1 MNTWW
6 TWGLHFISVLQGW
19 GSAWTEAMM
28 ALSFLGSEQ
37 VYMFV
42 LPAVLW
48 CVDARLGIRL
58 GLALLGSGWL
68 NSVLKLA
75 AGLPRPYWVSQ
86 DVSPLASETSYGMP
100 SGHAQ
105 TTTAV
110 YGTLARGARR
120 PWILAG
126 IVALLLLIG
135 LSRLALGV
143 HFPLDVLAGWLVG
156 LGLLWL
162 VIRLEAPALGWLR
175 RLKFGLR
182 LSLPFLLSLVM
193 LLIGLWA
200 RSAALDRML
209 PQEWVMNAMR
219 ADPHA
224 PPLDP
229 RTMTD
234 LLNATGAFFG
244 FGTGAILLGAWG
256 RFDGRGRGWNLL
268 GRFALGLVGSVLF
281 YYGLKVILP
290 SGDTIVA
297 YVARYARYAAVG
309 FWLSYLAPRA
319 FVWSRLA

>member
-1 MNTWW
+1 MK
-6 TWGLHFISVLQGW
+6 
-19 GSAWTEAMM
+19 

-48 CVDARLGIRL
+48 CVDARIGIRL
-58 GLALLGSGWL
+58 GVLLLGSGWL

-75 AGLPRPYWVSQ
+75 AGLPRPYWFSQ

-110 YGTLARGARR
+110 YGSLARNTRR
-120 PWILAG
+120 GWILAVT
-126 IVALLLLIG
+126 IALLLLIG
-135 LSRLALGV
+135 LSRVALGV

-156 LGLLWL
+156 FGMLWLVARLETPVLGLL
-162 VIRLEAPALGWLR
+162 R
-175 RLKFGLR
+175 RLGYGLR
-182 LSLPFLLSLVM
+182 LSLPFILSLVM
-193 LLIGLWA
+193 LLVGLAA

-229 RTMTD
+229 RGMTD
-234 LLNATGAFFG
+234 LLNSAGALFG
-244 FGTGAILLGAWG
+244 FGTGALLLGEWG
-256 RFDGRGRGWNLL
+256 RFNGRGRGWDLL
-268 GRFALGLVGSVLF
+268 GRFALGLAGSLLF
-281 YYGLKVILP
+281 YYGLKLILP
-290 SGDTIVA
+290 SGETIVA
-297 YVARYARYAAVG
+297 YAARYARYAAVG
-309 FWLSYLAPRA
+309 FWLSYLAPRV
-319 FVWSRLA
+319 FVWAHLV

>member
-1 MNTWW
+1 MEAWW
-6 TWGLHFISVLQGW
+6 TWGLHFIPVLQGW
-19 GSAWTEAMM
+19 GPTWIEGMK
-28 ALSFLGSEQ
+28 ALSLLGNEQ

-48 CVDARLGIRL
+48 CVDARIGIRL
-58 GLALLGSGWL
+58 GVLLLSSGWL

-86 DVSPLASETSYGMP
+86 DVAPLAAESSYGMP

-110 YGTLARGARR
+110 YGSLARSTHRG
-120 PWILAG
+120 WVLAG
-126 IVALLLLIG
+126 TVALLFLIG

-143 HFPLDVLAGWLVG
+143 HFPFDVLAGWLVG

-162 VIRLEAPALGWLR
+162 VVRLEAPALGLLR
-175 RLKFGLR
+175 RLGYGLR
-182 LSLPFLLSLVM
+182 LSLPFFLSLVM
-193 LLIGLWA
+193 LLVGLAA
-200 RSAALDRML
+200 RSVALDRML

-229 RTMTD
+229 RGMVD
-234 LLNATGAFFG
+234 LLNSAGALFG
-244 FGTGAILLGAWG
+244 FGTGAILLSAWG
-256 RFDGRGRGWNLL
+256 RFNGRGRGWNLL
-268 GRFALGLVGSVLF
+268 GRFGLGLAGSVLF
-281 YYGLKVILP
+281 YYGLKLILP
-290 SGDTIVA
+290 SGETLVA

-309 FWLSYLAPRA
+309 FWLTYLAPRF
-319 FVWSRLA
+319 FVWARLA